1 MTFDFDAIVV
11 GARCAG
17 AATALLLARAGHRVL
32 LLDRARFPSEIPQ
45 GHFVHR
51 QGPHRLARWG
61 LLEGIVASGCPP
73 VTEIASN
80 LVGSPLQAR
89 GLEVDGVAWAYGP
102 RRGVLDAL
110 LVDAAVRAGAELR
123 EGFAVDS
130 LLTSAGRVEGVRG
143 RPRPG
148 VPPVKVR
155 GRLTIGADGR
165 HSRVARAVRAPAYE
179 TAPALTCWYFSY
191 WSGVLATG
199 LEMHVLP
206 QRRVI
211 FAFPTSDRLFAVFVG
226 WPSAEFPAVRADPAG
241 SLARAVGLVPGL
253 AARLEGGRREERLYG
268 AADLPNF
275 LRRPYGP
282 GWALVGDAGCHK
294 DPFMAL
300 GICDAL
306 RDAEFLAEAAG
317 EGLSGERP
325 LGVALAG
332 YAARRDEAT
341 LPEYRDNLRAAH
353 LGPPP
358 PELARIRAAVR
369 HRPEDATRLMLA
381 TLGLIPREAF
391 FNPQNLQ
398 RLLGQDQL
406 PDGAAE
412 TVRVARSSGHSA
424 QRGTVPPG
432 RTRSAAI
439 PNLIT

>member
-1 MTFDFDAIVV
+1 
-11 GARCAG
+11 
-17 AATALLLARAGHRVL
+17 
-32 LLDRARFPSEIPQ
+32 
-45 GHFVHR
+45 
-51 QGPHRLARWG
+51 
-61 LLEGIVASGCPP
+61 
-73 VTEIASN
+73 
-80 LVGSPLQAR
+80 
-89 GLEVDGVAWAYGP
+89 
-102 RRGVLDAL
+102 
-110 LVDAAVRAGAELR
+110 
-123 EGFAVDS
+123 
-130 LLTSAGRVEGVRG
+130 
-143 RPRPG
+143 
-148 VPPVKVR
+148 
-155 GRLTIGADGR
+155 
-165 HSRVARAVRAPAYE
+165 VARSVRAPAYE

-191 WSGVLATG
+191 WSGVPATG

-206 QRRVI
+206 QRRVV
-211 FAFPTSDRLFAVFVG
+211 FAFPTGDRLFAVFVG

-241 SLARAVGLVPGL
+241 SLARAVGLVPAL
-253 AARLEGGRREERLYG
+253 AARLDGGRREERLYG

-306 RDAEFLAEAAG
+306 RDAELLAEAAG
-317 EGLSGERP
+317 AGLSGVHP

-358 PELARIRAAVR
+358 PDLARIRAAVR
-369 HRPEDATRLMLA
+369 HRPQDATRLVMA
-381 TLGLIPREAF
+381 TQGLIPHEAF
-391 FNPQNLQ
+391 FNSQNLQ
-398 RLLGQDQL
+398 NLLGESQL

-412 TVRVARSSGHSA
+412 SISLTPSSGHSA
-424 QRGTVPPG
+424 QRGPVSPG